1 MLTYEIQIQCF
12 FLNLYDGKL
21 DSCLDKVMVYNDFNL
36 RFFSLKVVNYFNS
49 FFFIFQWLD

>member
-12 FLNLYDGKL
+12 FLNLYDVKL
-21 DSCLDKVMVYNDFNL
+21 DSCPDNIMVYNDFNL

-49 FFFIFQWLD
+49 FLFFNG